1 MLIEKESLGIL
12 HEAIRLLEQ
21 GFQELPEFSHVVD
34 TDALSKILSEVAKK
48 MQDNYPYPHPLYIGQ
63 MMKPEHLDWIGHIWQ
78 VLNRAA
84 YTVLN
89 K

>member
-12 HEAIRLLEQ
+12 HEAIRYLEQ

-63 MMKPEHLDWIGHIWQ
+63 MMKPENLDWIGHIWQ

>member
-1 MLIEKESLGIL
+1 MFIEKESLGIL
-12 HEAIRLLEQ
+12 HEAIRYLEQ

-48 MQDNYPYPHPLYIGQ
+48 TQDNYPYPHPLYIGQ
-63 MMKPEHLDWIGHIWQ
+63 MMKPPHPIARL
-78 VLNRAA
+78 A
-84 YTVLN
+84 YT

>member
-48 MQDNYPYPHPLYIGQ
+48 MQDNYP
-63 MMKPEHLDWIGHIWQ
+63 
-78 VLNRAA
+78 
-84 YTVLN
+84 
-89 K
+89 